1 MRGRPNSKFPLSLTF
16 GKFAMQNKNRV
27 NVGLVGIGFMGW
39 IHSLAYRRS
48 QVADLV
54 AFATKDPKKRA
65 GDWRGIQGN
74 FGPPG
79 EQISLEGLDVA
90 DSLEALV
97 KLPGVDCIDICLP
110 PHLHVEAAVV
120 AMEHGK
126 DVLIEKPVALTLEG
140 CKQIQETSRKT
151 GKLALVAHVL
161 PYMGPF
167 AYATELVRSGK
178 FGAPIGGY
186 FKRVI
191 SDPTWIPDFY
201 QADKVGGP
209 LVDLHVHDLH
219 WIQLLFGKPKRT
231 HAVGRMK
238 GSVAK
243 YVHVVYEFDSPDI
256 AVSSSSGVIDGP
268 GRPFTHAFELHLQDA
283 TVHFDFAAHSD
294 HAETMPLKVITRDG
308 QVLRPELPAADDID
322 AFQAEIDE
330 MAHSVLSRTSA
341 PRLSLEHAAGAVE
354 MALDIQSQLV
364 ASRR

>member
-1 MRGRPNSKFPLSLTF
+1 
-16 GKFAMQNKNRV
+16 MQNKNRV

-48 QVADLV
+48 EFADLI
-54 AFATKDPKKRA
+54 AFASKDPKKRG

-90 DSLEALV
+90 ETLEALV
-97 KLPGVDCIDICLP
+97 KLPQVDVIDICLP
-110 PHLHVEAAVV
+110 PHLHVDAACY
-120 AMEHGK
+120 AMERGK
-126 DVLIEKPVALTLEG
+126 DVFIEKPVALTLEG
-140 CKQIQETSRKT
+140 CHRIQETSRKT
-151 GKLALVAHVL
+151 GQLALVAHVL

-178 FGAPIGGY
+178 YGPAIGGY

-219 WIQLLFGKPKRT
+219 WIQLLFGKPKST
-231 HAVGRMK
+231 HAVGRLH
-238 GSVAK
+238 GNVAK
-243 YVHVVYEFDSPDI
+243 YVHVLYEFESPDI

-268 GRPFTHAFELHLQDA
+268 GRPFTHAFELHLRDA
-283 TVHFDFAAHSD
+283 TVHFEFAAHSD
-294 HAETMPLKVITRDG
+294 AAESMPLKVITRDG

-322 AFQAEIDE
+322 AFEAEICE
-330 MAHSVLSRTSA
+330 MAQSVLSRQSA
-341 PRLSLEHAAGAVE
+341 PRLSLDHAAGAVE
-354 MALDIQSQLV
+354 LALEIQDQLI

>member
-1 MRGRPNSKFPLSLTF
+1 
-16 GKFAMQNKNRV
+16 MQNKNRV

-48 QVADLV
+48 EFADLI
-54 AFATKDPKKRA
+54 AFASKDPKKRG

-90 DSLEALV
+90 ETLEALV
-97 KLPGVDCIDICLP
+97 KLPQVDVIDICLP
-110 PHLHVEAAVV
+110 PHLHVDAACY
-120 AMEHGK
+120 AMENGK
-126 DVLIEKPVALTLEG
+126 DVFIEKPVALTLEG
-140 CKQIQETSRKT
+140 CHRIQETSRKT
-151 GKLALVAHVL
+151 GQLALVAHVL

-178 FGAPIGGY
+178 YGPAIGGY

-219 WIQLLFGKPKRT
+219 WIQLLFGKPKST
-231 HAVGRMK
+231 HAVGRLH
-238 GSVAK
+238 GNVAK
-243 YVHVVYEFDSPDI
+243 YVHVLYEFESPDI

-268 GRPFTHAFELHLQDA
+268 GRPFTHAFELHLRDA
-283 TVHFDFAAHSD
+283 TVHYEFAAHSD
-294 HAETMPLKVITRDG
+294 TAESMPLKVITRDG

-322 AFQAEIDE
+322 AFEAEICE
-330 MAHSVLSRTSA
+330 MAQSVLSRQSA
-341 PRLSLEHAAGAVE
+341 PRLSLDHAAGAVE
-354 MALDIQSQLV
+354 LALDIQAQLI

>member
-16 GKFAMQNKNRV
+16 GKSAMQNKNRV

>member
-1 MRGRPNSKFPLSLTF
+1 
-16 GKFAMQNKNRV
+16 MQNKNRV

-48 QVADLV
+48 EFADLI
-54 AFATKDPKKRA
+54 AFASKDPKKRG

-90 DSLEALV
+90 ETLEALV
-97 KLPGVDCIDICLP
+97 KLPQVDVIDICLP
-110 PHLHVEAAVV
+110 PHLHVDAACY
-120 AMEHGK
+120 ALEHGK
-126 DVLIEKPVALTLEG
+126 DVFIEKPVALTLEG
-140 CKQIQETSRKT
+140 CHRIQETSRKT
-151 GKLALVAHVL
+151 RQLALVAHVL

-178 FGAPIGGY
+178 YGPAIGGY

-219 WIQLLFGKPKRT
+219 WIQLLFGKPKST
-231 HAVGRMK
+231 HAVGRLH
-238 GSVAK
+238 GNVAK
-243 YVHVVYEFDSPDI
+243 YVHVLYEFESPDI

-268 GRPFTHAFELHLQDA
+268 GRPFTHAFELHLRDA
-283 TVHFDFAAHSD
+283 TVHYEFAAHSD
-294 HAETMPLKVITRDG
+294 TAESMPLKVITRDG

-322 AFQAEIDE
+322 AFEAEICE
-330 MAHSVLSRTSA
+330 MAQSVLSRQSA
-341 PRLSLEHAAGAVE
+341 PRLSLDHAAGAVE
-354 MALDIQSQLV
+354 LALDIQAQLI